1 MQFNFLGGNT
11 QRDTLQNALG
21 QRNPVLENQLDFSKS
36 AFTTGV
42 QGVGNTMREAMRL
55 GQAETEAIRRDKTTI
70 REGILSRQKDQDLLS
85 QRLEADKTAYERSLK
100 DQETRYNIARRDRLD
115 DAAEAAKLRGEEAKL
130 AHDRELERIRTASL
144 AAGKIPKTE
153 EEIRNEQRATNEI
166 DLADWH
172 SQWTNYIST
181 ITDPSLKQ
189 QYQAEYDRI
198 RGLINPANPFDQSEI
213 TAIIS
218 RIKTMTPG
226 KAGSNFTIK
235 PQTQQPA
242 GDVAAIKEGVT
253 PNRVDF
259 SKSNNSTKTNTITGQ
274 ATNTTEPINLN
285 EKYAKPT
292 K

>member
-1 MQFNFLGGNT
+1 MQFNFLGGQS
-11 QRDTLQNALG
+11 QRDTLNYALG
-21 QRNPVLENQLDFSKS
+21 QRNPVLDSQLDFAKS

-42 QGVGNTMREAMRL
+42 QGVGATMRTAMQI
-55 GQAETEAIRRDKTTI
+55 GQQDRESILRDKTTI
-70 REGILSRQKDQDLLS
+70 REGVLNRQKEQDLLS
-85 QRLEADKTAYERSLK
+85 QRLEADKVAYERSQK
-100 DQETRYNIARRDRLD
+100 DQDTRDNNNRQARLD
-115 DAAEAAKLRGEEAKL
+115 DAAAAAKLRGEEAKL
-130 AHDRELERIRTASL
+130 AHDRELERIRAAAL
-144 AAGKIPKTE
+144 AAGKVPKTE
-153 EEIRNEQRATNEI
+153 EEIRNEQRATNEL

-172 SQWTNYIST
+172 SQWVNYIST

-198 RGLINPANPFDQSEI
+198 RGLINPANPFDQNEI

-218 RIKTMTPG
+218 RIKAMTPG

-253 PNRVDF
+253 PDRVDF

-274 ATNTTEPINLN
+274 ATNTTEPIDLN
-285 EKYAKPT
+285 KKYAK
-292 K
+292 